1 MAVILRT
8 AATLTGAAYSS
19 PGITILWWAPQTAG
33 GSTADATDCLARF
46 RASWN
51 AFVSFMQPSVTLA
64 FDPICLAVEATT
76 GVLTGTFVGTTPA
89 NVTGTGT
96 GDGLPRQTQG
106 LCRLGTSAVISG
118 RRLRGRLFMP
128 NPNEA
133 DNSSGGTPTST
144 YTSGI
149 TTSFASL
156 LTAGATTS
164 MPVVWHRPKNGAGG
178 ASSLVTSIGGA
189 NTWSVLK
196 SRRG

>member
-19 PGITILWWAPQTAG
+19 PGISILWWAPQTAG

-51 AFVSFMQPSVTLA
+51 SFVAFMNNTVTLT

-76 GVLTGTFVGTTPA
+76 GVLTSSFVGTTPA
-89 NVTGTGT
+89 NVTGTGA
-96 GDGLPRQTQG
+96 GDALPRQTQG
-106 LCRLGTSAVISG
+106 LCRFGTSAVIGG
-118 RRLRGRLFMP
+118 RRLRGRLFLP

-133 DNSSGGTPTST
+133 DNTSVGVPSAS
-144 YTSGI
+144 YVSAVA
-149 TTSFASL
+149 TSFGSL

-164 MPVVWHRPKNGAGG
+164 MPVVWHRPKAGAGG

-189 NTWSVLK
+189 PSWSVLR